1 MKGEIALT
9 QGTREGVTE
18 QGLLRDIYPVLSDR
32 IRSFLTRIPN
42 EHLLDTEEIRLRA
55 ERPIMVNEGGEDY
68 FINAAGKQKNMCAGC
83 MIIER
88 LDIERTLQY
97 MSDYSIYT
105 LEDELRQGFLTLK
118 GGHRV
123 GLVGRVV
130 PEHQG
135 IRTIKNISGMNI
147 RIAREVKDC
156 ALELSL
162 ELYGQGIKHTLIASP
177 PGCGKTTM
185 LRDMVRLLSY
195 GIGGTCIKG
204 YKVGV
209 VDERSE
215 IGGCYLG
222 IPQRDLGPRT
232 DVLDACPKAAGI
244 GLLIRSMG
252 PDVIAVDEIGSLKDS
267 EAVEEAIYS
276 GVTILATAHGSN
288 MDELLKK
295 PGISNLMEKKAFE
308 RIVILSRARG
318 PGTVASILKLD

>member
-1 MKGEIALT
+1 MKGEIILM
-9 QGTREGVTE
+9 QGTKESIADQT
-18 QGLLRDIYPVLSDR
+18 LLRDIYPVLPDR
-32 IRSFLTRIPN
+32 IRTFLSKVPYEQLCGI
-42 EHLLDTEEIRLRA
+42 EELRLRA
-55 ERPIMVNEGGEDY
+55 ERPLMICEGGQD
-68 FINAAGKQKNMCAGC
+68 FFLNVSGKQKELISGC
-83 MIIER
+83 MIIEKI
-88 LDIERTLQY
+88 DIERTLQY

-105 LEDELRQGFLTLK
+105 LEDELRQGFLTLR

-147 RIAREVKDC
+147 RIAREIKGC
-156 ALELSL
+156 AFELTK
-162 ELYGQGIKHTLIASP
+162 EIYEGGIKHTLIASP

-185 LRDMVRLLSY
+185 LRDMIRLLSY
-195 GIGGTCIKG
+195 GIRDTGIKG

-244 GLLIRSMG
+244 SLLIRSMG
-252 PDVIAVDEIGSLKDS
+252 PDIVAVDEIGSMKDS
-267 EAVEEAIYS
+267 EAIEEAIYS
-276 GVTILATAHGSN
+276 GVTILATAHGKD
-288 MDELLKK
+288 MDELLRK
-295 PGISNLMEKKAFE
+295 PGIKNLMEKKSFD

-318 PGTVASILKLD
+318 PGTIASVLKMG

>member
-1 MKGEIALT
+1 MKGEIILM
-9 QGTREGVTE
+9 QGTKESIADKT
-18 QGLLRDIYPVLSDR
+18 LLRDIYPVLPDR
-32 IRSFLTRIPN
+32 IRAFLSKVPHGQLSGI
-42 EHLLDTEEIRLRA
+42 EEIRLRA
-55 ERPIMVNEGGEDY
+55 ERPLMICEGGRDS
-68 FINAAGKQKNMCAGC
+68 FLSVSGKQQEFMGGC
-83 MIIER
+83 MIIEKN
-88 LDIERTLQY
+88 DIERTLQL

-105 LEDELRQGFLTLK
+105 LEDELRQGFLTLR

-130 PEHQG
+130 PEHKG

-147 RIAREVKDC
+147 RIAREVKGC
-156 ALELSL
+156 ALELTK
-162 ELYGQGIKHTLIASP
+162 EIYKDGIKHTLIASP

-185 LRDMVRLLSY
+185 LRDMIRLLSY
-195 GIGGTCIKG
+195 GIGDSGIKG

-244 GLLIRSMG
+244 SLLIRSMG
-252 PDVIAVDEIGSLKDS
+252 LDVIAVDEIGSMSDS
-267 EAVEEAIYS
+267 EAIEEAIYS
-276 GVTILATAHGSN
+276 GVTILATAHGKD

-295 PGISNLMEKKAFE
+295 PGIRNLMEKKSFD
-308 RIVILSRARG
+308 RIVILNRARG
-318 PGTVASILKLD
+318 PGTIASVLKIG